1 MISFETDNKILNLH
15 KFTRL
20 LRFNNKKIKSV
31 DCVLTILDLKKL
43 YKMKLLFKIFIV
55 GILFSSCS
63 GVNKQAK
70 VIPADADFVGI
81 VDLPKIGIKSKMHAN
96 KSFAMFDVLS
106 ESLDNETFSI
116 LANGILRDRNE
127 SGINTT
133 SPLYFY
139 LMSEQ
144 SYGAVVVSLS
154 SNTKFAD
161 YLELHLSDEFTKEEK
176 KDVVLY
182 TDERNEVIAFNS
194 KTACFIQLQGVYS
207 TDFIA
212 NLFSLETEKSIV
224 SHDACMSFLNKSHD
238 VAMFVQS
245 EKLLNFSGTSIEKEI
260 AQGLNMRGGDIT
272 LEELRDSYL
281 SLALSFNKKSI
292 TLTTELLANESLA
305 KKLREQNISKTSI
318 SKDILK
324 YVPESTLIFSH
335 ATFDTQKLRT
345 VIEAIDYNNTIQNI
359 ALLNGTSI
367 EALLSEFAGDVIFS
381 LHDVVSEGGK
391 YTTTMFSG
399 VDSNGYPIFTDT
411 VLYKQKM
418 TPKMS
423 FVFKLVQ
430 KEKLQKLFDQFSATV
445 FTKTDTYYKL
455 PEQLIYGYDVYLAFE
470 KNMLIITTDKDV
482 LTQASEGGYKKSIAS
497 NPIAK
502 NITPS
507 GYMYVN
513 LDYETYPDEIQYSVE
528 KMGMQDFI
536 PTFSI
541 INSLEIFSK
550 KEFSGTIQ
558 LNLKQGGDNS
568 LYQVLTAIDNF
579 SGL

>member
-1 MISFETDNKILNLH
+1 
-15 KFTRL
+15 
-20 LRFNNKKIKSV
+20 
-31 DCVLTILDLKKL
+31 
-43 YKMKLLFKIFIV
+43 MKLLFKIFIV
-55 GILFSSCS
+55 GILFTSCS
-63 GVNKQAK
+63 GANKQAK

-81 VDLPKIGIKSKMHAN
+81 VDLPKIGVKSKMYAN

-116 LANGILRDRNE
+116 LVNGILRDRNE
-127 SGINTT
+127 SGISTT

-212 NLFSLETEKSIV
+212 SLFALETEKSIV
-224 SHDACMSFLNKSHD
+224 SHDACMSFLNKNHD
-238 VAMFVQS
+238 ISMFVQS
-245 EKLLNFSGTSIEKEI
+245 ENLFNLAGKSEVEKSI
-260 AQGLNMRGGDIT
+260 NMWGGDIT
-272 LEELRDSYL
+272 LEELRDSYM
-281 SLALSFNKKSI
+281 SFALSFNKKSI
-292 TLTTELLANESLA
+292 ALTTEFLANESLA
-305 KKLREQNISKTSI
+305 KKLREQNITKTSI

-345 VIEAIDYNNTIQNI
+345 VFEAIDYKNMIQNI

-367 EALLSEFAGDVIFS
+367 EAILSEFAGDVIFS
-381 LHDVVSEGGK
+381 LHDVVNEGGK

-399 VDSNGYPIFTDT
+399 VDSNGYPVFTDT

-423 FVFKLVQ
+423 LVLKLVQ
-430 KEKLQKLFDQFSATV
+430 KEQLQKLFDQFSATV
-445 FTKTDTYYKL
+445 LSKTDTYYKL
-455 PEQLIYGYDVYLAFE
+455 SEKLIYGYDVYLAFE
-470 KNMLIITTDKDV
+470 KNMFIITTDKDV
-482 LTQASEGGYKKSIAS
+482 VTQAAEGGYKNSIAS
-497 NPIAK
+497 NPITK

-513 LDYETYPDEIQYSVE
+513 LDYETYPDEIQYVVE
-528 KMGMQDFI
+528 KMGVQAFVSN
-536 PTFSI
+536 FSL

>member
-1 MISFETDNKILNLH
+1 
-15 KFTRL
+15 
-20 LRFNNKKIKSV
+20 
-31 DCVLTILDLKKL
+31 
-43 YKMKLLFKIFIV
+43 MKLIFKFFIV
-55 GILFSSCS
+55 GILFASCS
-63 GVNKQAK
+63 GANKQEK
-70 VIPADADFVGI
+70 LIPIDADFVGV
-81 VDLPKIGIKSKMHAN
+81 VDLPKIGVKSKMYAN

-127 SGINTT
+127 SGISTT

-154 SNTKFAD
+154 NNTKFAD
-161 YLELHLSDEFTKEEK
+161 YLELHLSDDFTKEEK

-212 NLFSLETEKSIV
+212 SLFALETEKSIV
-224 SHDACMSFLNKSHD
+224 SHDACMSFLNKNHD

-245 EKLLNFSGTSIEKEI
+245 EKLFDLAGKEEV
-260 AQGLNMRGGDIT
+260 NT
-272 LEELRDSYL
+272 LEEFRDSYL
-281 SLALSFNKKSI
+281 SFALSFNKKSI
-292 TLTTELLANESLA
+292 ALTTEFLANESLA
-305 KKLREQNISKTSI
+305 KKLREQNITKTSI

-345 VIEAIDYNNTIQNI
+345 VFEAIDYKNMIQNI

-367 EALLSEFAGDVIFS
+367 EAILSEFAGDVIFS
-381 LHDVVSEGGK
+381 LHDVVNEGGK
-391 YTTTMFSG
+391 YTTTMSSG
-399 VDSNGYPIFTDT
+399 VDRNGYPVFTDT
-411 VLYKQKM
+411 VLYQQKM

-423 FVFKLVQ
+423 LVLKLVQ
-430 KEKLQKLFDQFSATV
+430 KEQLQKLFVQFSATV
-445 FTKTDTYYKL
+445 LSKTDTYYKL
-455 PEQLIYGYDVYLAFE
+455 SEKLIYGYDVYLAFE

-482 LTQASEGGYKKSIAS
+482 VTQAAEGGYKKSIAS
-497 NPIAK
+497 NPITK

-507 GYMYVN
+507 GYVYVN

-528 KMGMQDFI
+528 KMGMQAFVSNFSFI
-536 PTFSI
+536 R
-541 INSLEIFSK
+541 SLEIFSK

-558 LNLKQGGDNS
+558 LNVKPTNDNS